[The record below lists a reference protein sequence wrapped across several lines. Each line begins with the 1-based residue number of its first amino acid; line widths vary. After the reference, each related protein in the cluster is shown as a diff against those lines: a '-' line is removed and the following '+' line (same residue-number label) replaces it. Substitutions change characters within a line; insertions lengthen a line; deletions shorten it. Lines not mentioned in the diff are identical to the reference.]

1 MTTIMASSSYR
12 HTTTYRSFDGIGNS
26 LEYSEII
33 KKYQEVEE
41 HNQAKPSSESSI
53 LLYLVKNYSDIY
65 KFEKRIE
72 WIREL
77 LLDGKHIFSRKDI
90 AVLRLG
96 FNSFQ
101 PSVLLP
107 LIRLLGPL
115 LEDSSY
121 SQEAAEMIRKLLEH
135 ENPEVRYTALESMSF
150 ALGETPIADKLLDEA
165 RILLSDEKVPFV
177 REYLEEL

>member
-1 MTTIMASSSYR
+1 MTTIVAPHSYR
-12 HTTTYRSFDGIGNS
+12 HSTYQSFDSIGNS
-26 LEYSEII
+26 PEYSEII
-33 KKYQEVEE
+33 KKYQEAEE
-41 HNQAKPSSESSI
+41 HDQAKPSSESSI
-53 LLYLVKNYSDIY
+53 LFYLVKSYSDIY
-65 KFEKRIE
+65 KFEKSVE

-77 LLDGKHIFSRKDI
+77 LLDGKHVFSRKDI
-90 AVLRLG
+90 TVLRFG
-96 FNSFQ
+96 FDSFK

-135 ENPEVRYTALESMSF
+135 ENPEVRYAALESMSF
-150 ALGETPIADKLLDEA
+150 ALGETRIADKLLDEA
-165 RILLSDEKVPFV
+165 RVLLSDEKVPFV